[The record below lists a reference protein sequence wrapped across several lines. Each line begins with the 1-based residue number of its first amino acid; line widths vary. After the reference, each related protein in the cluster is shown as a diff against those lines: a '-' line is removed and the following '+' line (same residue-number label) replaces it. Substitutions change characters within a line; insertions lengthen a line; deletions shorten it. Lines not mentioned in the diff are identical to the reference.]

1 MLEVKSSKLQAVIL
15 AAGKSTR
22 TYPLTLTKPKPLL
35 KILDKTI
42 LDHNLDQLRGI
53 VDDVVIIVGYM
64 KDAIISKL
72 GKIYHG
78 IKLTYVEQK
87 EQNGTGGAVLLAK
100 NYLHDRFIVMSGD
113 DLFSRHDIIRC
124 SEKKY
129 SILAQEVKTPEKFG
143 VLEVKGNKLINI
155 EEKPQFPKS
164 NLANTGLYVVDKKIF
179 SYTIKKS
186 PRGELEFTDYI
197 KQLIKD
203 ETVSVETVKDY
214 WLPIGYPW
222 NYIEANVF
230 MLKNLEKLHNG
241 KPVIKGKIEQ
251 NVTVSGFVYVDEGTV
266 IKANSYIEGPVYIGK
281 ECEIGPF
288 SHLRPETI
296 IMNKCR
302 VGKMEL
308 CDVVVM
314 DNAKSKHTS
323 YAAHS
328 VLGENVNIG
337 AGLITADF
345 RHDGKNHIT
354 LINGQKIDSGRRK
367 LGAFIG
373 DNVKTG
379 IGTLIYPGRKLWPN
393 TATMPG
399 EIVKEDKTE

>member
-1 MLEVKSSKLQAVIL
+1 MPNVTSSKLQAVIL

-42 LDHNLDQLRGI
+42 LEHNLDQLRGI
-53 VDDVVIIVGYM
+53 VDEVIIIVGYM

-72 GKIYHG
+72 GKTYNG
-78 IKLTYVEQK
+78 IALTYVEQK

-100 NYLHDRFIVMSGD
+100 NHLHERFIVMGGD
-113 DLFSRHDIIRC
+113 DLFSMHDIVRC
-124 SEKKY
+124 SEHKY
-129 SILAQEVKTPEKFG
+129 SLLAQEVKTPEKFG
-143 VLEVKGNKLINI
+143 ILEVNGNKLINI
-155 EEKPQFPKS
+155 EEKPQHPKS
-164 NLANTGLYVVDKKIF
+164 NLANTGLYVVDKIIF
-179 SYTIKKS
+179 SYPIEKS

-197 KQLIKD
+197 KQLIKN
-203 ETVSVETVKDY
+203 ETVRVETVKDY

-222 NYIEANVF
+222 NYLEANVF
-230 MLKNLEKLHNG
+230 MLTLLEKLHNG

-251 NVTVSGFVYVDEGTV
+251 NVTVRGFVYVDEGTV
-266 IKANSYIEGPVYIGK
+266 IKANSYLEGPVYIGK
-281 ECEIGPF
+281 DCEIGPF

-296 IMNKCR
+296 IMNKCHI
-302 VGKMEL
+302 GKMEL

-354 LINGQKIDSGRRK
+354 VVHGKKIDSGRRK

-393 TATMPG
+393 TVTMPG
-399 EIVKEDKTE
+399 EIVKEDKTA

>member
-1 MLEVKSSKLQAVIL
+1 MPENKSSKLQAVIL

-42 LDHNLDQLRGI
+42 LEHNLDQLKGI
-53 VDDVVIIVGYM
+53 ADEVVIIVGYM
-64 KDAIISKL
+64 KESIISKL
-72 GKIYHG
+72 GNSYKG

-87 EQNGTGGAVLLAK
+87 EQDGTGGAVLLAK
-100 NYLHDRFIVMSGD
+100 DYLHDRFVVMGGD

-124 SEKKY
+124 FENKY

-143 VLEVKGNKLINI
+143 VLEVKGNILINI
-155 EEKPQFPKS
+155 EEKPRVPKS
-164 NLANTGLYVVDKKIF
+164 NLANTGLYVIDKKIF
-179 SYTIKKS
+179 SYAINKS
-186 PRGELEFTDYI
+186 SRGELEFTDYI
-197 KQLIKD
+197 KQLIND
-203 ETVSVETVKDY
+203 ETISVETVRDY

-222 NYIEANVF
+222 NYLEANVF
-230 MLKNLEKLHNG
+230 MLNILEKQHNG

-251 NVTVSGFVYVDEGTV
+251 NVTVSGFVYIDEGTV
-266 IKANSYIEGPVYIGK
+266 IKANSCIEGPVYIGK

-296 IMNKCR
+296 IMNKCH

-314 DNAKSKHTS
+314 DNTKSKHTS

-345 RHDGKNHIT
+345 RHDGKNHFT
-354 LINGQKIDSGRRK
+354 MVNGKRIDSGRRK

-373 DNVKTG
+373 DNVRTG

-393 TATMPG
+393 TVTMPG